1 MTDSMELMKKTV
13 QFADNKKARD
23 ITVLSLDGLT
33 TIADYFVICSG
44 GSSTQVKAIADEIE
58 EKLSEQGIEPYGKEG
73 FSNADWVLLDY
84 SDVVVHIF
92 TPDSRE
98 FFNIEKLWADAK
110 RIDTQD
116 FLTIKQD

>member
-1 MTDSMELMKKTV
+1 MGTEMLRSDFHSHCLP
-13 QFADNKKARD
+13 QLDDGARD
-23 ITVLSLDGLT
+23 VETAHAML
-33 TIADYFVICSG
+33 
-44 GSSTQVKAIADEIE
+44 QM
-58 EKLSEQGIEPYGKEG
+58 LSEQGIEPYGKEG